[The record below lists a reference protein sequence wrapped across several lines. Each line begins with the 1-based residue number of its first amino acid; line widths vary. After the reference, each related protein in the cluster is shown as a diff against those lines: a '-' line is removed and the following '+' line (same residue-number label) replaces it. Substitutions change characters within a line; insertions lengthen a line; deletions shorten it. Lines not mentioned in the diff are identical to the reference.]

1 MDSRFKRSGEQ
12 MLSTFFENE
21 CFRIQRSQTAGLGA
35 VAIRNLKEGDVIL
48 RERPLFTA
56 NASNVFEA
64 YEKLTGRDKDVAM
77 SLHANAL
84 LKPGTPR
91 IQAVWKTNCFA
102 VTDTVAGLFPVAS
115 RFNHACH
122 PSQNVHF
129 SFDRNSG
136 LLILSIRAKHVAEGE
151 ELKVS
156 YGIDRTPE
164 DLYHLYGFICQCGTC
179 SGRHP
184 TVFGL
189 EW

>member
-1 MDSRFKRSGEQ
+1 MESRFKRSGEQ

-21 CFRIQRSQTAGLGA
+21 YFRIQRSQTAGLGA

-102 VTDTVAGLFPVAS
+102 VTDTVAGTL
-115 RFNHACH
+115 
-122 PSQNVHF
+122 Q
-129 SFDRNSG
+129 
-136 LLILSIRAKHVAEGE
+136 RAKN
-151 ELKVS
+151 
-156 YGIDRTPE
+156 
-164 DLYHLYGFICQCGTC
+164 
-179 SGRHP
+179 
-184 TVFGL
+184 
-189 EW
+189 